1 MALRLPPPWI
11 IVLAGLVLN
20 ILAIVV
26 SSLVLDKMVVE
37 QAQYRERQQGNIYS
51 IQLAWNTIE
60 TLERKRES
68 MLLHMDISTSSNSAV
83 TPELEEAMRGQ
94 LGVWVSGEVPE
105 ITVENLSQIMMMINQ
120 AQQSQRTRIDDFY
133 LDNLTLSELLQAL
146 EEQMTLYKNIAL
158 FLQIFGLALILA
170 RDLARRS

>member
-1 MALRLPPPWI
+1 MALRLPPPWM
-11 IVLAGLVLN
+11 IVLTGLVLN

-37 QAQYRERQQGNIYS
+37 QAQYRERQQGNVYS

-68 MLLHMDISTSSNSAV
+68 MLLHRDISTSSNSSV

-94 LGVWVSGEVPE
+94 LGAWVSGKVPE
-105 ITVENLSQIMMMINQ
+105 ITVENLSQIMMLINQ

-133 LDNLTLSELLQAL
+133 LDNLTLSKLLQAL
-146 EEQMTLYKNIAL
+146 EEQMTLYKNIAP

-170 RDLARRS
+170 RDLARRN

>member
-1 MALRLPPPWI
+1 MALRLPPAWI
-11 IVLAGLVLN
+11 IVLTGLVLN

-37 QAQYRERQQGNIYS
+37 QAQYRERQQGNVYS

-68 MLLHMDISTSSNSAV
+68 MLLHMDISTSSNSSV

-94 LGVWVSGEVPE
+94 LGAWVSGKVPE
-105 ITVENLSQIMMMINQ
+105 ITVENLSQIMMLINQ

-133 LDNLTLSELLQAL
+133 LDNLTLSKLLQAL
-146 EEQMTLYKNIAL
+146 EEQMTLYKNIAP
-158 FLQIFGLALILA
+158 FLQILGLALILE
-170 RDLARRS
+170 RDLARRN